1 MQQVPCSQRGLTI
14 AVSCTLASE
23 VFMAKI
29 LINPGFALRAVA
41 LGALAVGAT
50 AIGAVA
56 IGVMSIRKLRLFEG
70 RLEKLYIQRLTIGEL
85 DVQSART
92 AATSPEFSTPDLTS
106 TL

>member
-1 MQQVPCSQRGLTI
+1 
-14 AVSCTLASE
+14 
-23 VFMAKI
+23 MAKI

-41 LGALAVGAT
+41 FGALAVGAT

-56 IGVMSIRKLRLFEG
+56 IGVLSIRKLRLFEG
-70 RLEKLYIQRLTIGEL
+70 RLEKLYIQRPTIGEL

-92 AATSPEFSTPDLTS
+92 AAPSPDFSTPDLTS